1 MQKNKWSIQLV
12 SIVYWGMNENLKQH
26 KFLLQGISDK
36 HYGIW
41 EQKTK
46 CLFNNVDVCDNTHD
60 AWERSRSEKCI
71 WQNIN
76 VS

>member
-1 MQKNKWSIQLV
+1 M
-12 SIVYWGMNENLKQH
+12 VYTVGIYSVLGYEWEFGNNIS
-26 KFLLQGISDK
+26 FYCRVISDK